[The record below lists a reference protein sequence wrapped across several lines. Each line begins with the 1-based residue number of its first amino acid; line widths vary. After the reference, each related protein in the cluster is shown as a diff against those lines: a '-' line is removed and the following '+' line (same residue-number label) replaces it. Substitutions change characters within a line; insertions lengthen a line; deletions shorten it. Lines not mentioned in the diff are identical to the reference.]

1 MPRKSFV
8 MRDRGGRGYPD
19 IPIQEKYDQGIDAES
34 QAPSAGRNCK
44 HVKLDGTRC
53 AQPARRGKDYCRFH
67 HIIYEPVVI
76 PGQPLYRPPILE
88 DSASV
93 QVVIMQ
99 VIRELMRQ
107 PIDKHNAG
115 LILYGLQLASS
126 NLARFRELYP
136 PPPPPEE
143 EDEPRPSLAGELL
156 AALREDIA
164 KVSEPVPSPIEELPI
179 PTPLTNGE

>member
-1 MPRKSFV
+1 MTK
-8 MRDRGGRGYPD
+8 
-19 IPIQEKYDQGIDAES
+19 ES
-34 QAPSAGRNCK
+34 SDGFTGPQCN
-44 HVKLDGTRC
+44 HVKLDGRRC
-53 AQPARRGKDYCRFH
+53 AQPALRRKDYCRFH
-67 HIIYEPVVI
+67 HILYEPAVF

-88 DSASV
+88 DTASV
-93 QVVIMQ
+93 QIVIVQ

-126 NLARFRELYP
+126 NLSRFRELYP

-143 EDEPRPSLAGELL
+143 EDEPRPSLASELL

-164 KVSEPVPSPIEELPI
+164 KASEPEQVPSPIKELPI

>member
-1 MPRKSFV
+1 MGPPNLGKPMIQNKEKSGPF
-8 MRDRGGRGYPD
+8 GGLT
-19 IPIQEKYDQGIDAES
+19 
-34 QAPSAGRNCK
+34 CK
-44 HVKLDGTRC
+44 HVKLDGTAC

-67 HIIYEPVVI
+67 HIMYEPVVM

-88 DSASV
+88 DTGSV

-126 NLARFRELYP
+126 NLSRFRELYP

-143 EDEPRPSLAGELL
+143 EDDSRPSLASELL
-156 AALREDIA
+156 AALREDLA
-164 KVSEPVPSPIEELPI
+164 KASEPEPIQELPI
-179 PTPLTNGE
+179 PTPLTNG

>member
-1 MPRKSFV
+1 MSKESSVGFV
-8 MRDRGGRGYPD
+8 GP
-19 IPIQEKYDQGIDAES
+19 Q
-34 QAPSAGRNCK
+34 CK
-44 HVKLDGTRC
+44 HVKLDGNPC
-53 AQPARRGKDYCRFH
+53 VQPARRGKEFCRFH
-67 HIIYEPVVI
+67 HILYEPVVM

-88 DSASV
+88 DTASV

-107 PIDKHNAG
+107 PIDRHNAG

-143 EDEPRPSLAGELL
+143 EEESRPSLAGELL
-156 AALREDIA
+156 AALREDLA
-164 KVSEPVPSPIEELPI
+164 KATAPALVPARIQELPI
-179 PTPLTNGE
+179 PEPLTGSGA

>member
-1 MPRKSFV
+1 MSKESPVGFVRPAMQTRQTRRKPVRAACS
-8 MRDRGGRGYPD
+8 
-19 IPIQEKYDQGIDAES
+19 
-34 QAPSAGRNCK
+34 
-44 HVKLDGTRC
+44 
-53 AQPARRGKDYCRFH
+53 RGKEFCRFH
-67 HIIYEPVVI
+67 HILYEPVVM

-107 PIDKHNAG
+107 PIDRHNAG

-136 PPPPPEE
+136 PPPPHEE
-143 EDEPRPSLAGELL
+143 EDESRPSLAGELL
-156 AALREDIA
+156 AALREDLA
-164 KVSEPVPSPIEELPI
+164 KATAPAQRPSSVSKNSPSPNHSPTAHRCCAAGAGCPI
-179 PTPLTNGE
+179 QAFCSA